1 MEHQDAELSDVVVV
15 IEEEPGM
22 SFKDVVARLQ
32 SEGLSVSDTDEP
44 NGVVEGTL
52 ESAKAKGLEKLPFVK
67 YVRCVFNYTADFP
80 PGDPRNM
87 DPADDKWTDDDDGR

>member
-1 MEHQDAELSDVVVV
+1 
-15 IEEEPGM
+15 M

-67 YVRCVFNYTADFP
+67 YVRSVFNYTADFP